1 MRVAVFGKPGGGKS
15 TLAARVAHAT
25 GLPLV
30 QIDLLRYEDGGAE
43 VAAETFMAR
52 YVEVLARPNWVLD
65 GFASPAT
72 FQATLDQATVL
83 VYVERPALVHYWWVT
98 KRFILSPLRAP
109 LGWPRHSPMLASTL
123 ASYRYLR
130 RSPRF
135 WTDELKERLR
145 AHRPAKRVHFIGTAS
160 DEKQL
165 LDDLQA
171 LAQRP

>member
-15 TLAARVAHAT
+15 TLAARVARAV

-30 QIDLLRYEDGGAE
+30 PIDLLRYEDGGAE
-43 VAAETFMAR
+43 VPAETFMAR
-52 YVEVLARPNWVLD
+52 YTQVLAQPHWVLD

-72 FQATLDQATVL
+72 FQATLERATVL

-98 KRFILSPLRAP
+98 KRFILSPIRAP
-109 LGWPRHSPMLASTL
+109 LGWPRRSPIMASTL

-135 WTDELKERLR
+135 WTEELKERLR
-145 AHRPAKRVHFIGTAS
+145 SHRPAKQVHFIGTGS

-171 LAQRP
+171 LARRR

>member
-15 TLAARVAHAT
+15 TLAARVARAV

-30 QIDLLRYEDGGAE
+30 PIDLLRYEDGGAE
-43 VAAETFMAR
+43 VPAETFMAR
-52 YVEVLARPNWVLD
+52 YTQVLAQPNWVLD

-72 FQATLDQATVL
+72 FQATLERATVL

-98 KRFILSPLRAP
+98 KRFILSPIRAP
-109 LGWPRHSPMLASTL
+109 LGWPRRSPMVASTL

-135 WTDELKERLR
+135 WTEELKERLR
-145 AHRPAKRVHFIGTAS
+145 SHRPAKQVHFIDTGS

-171 LAQRP
+171 LARRR

>member
-15 TLAARVAHAT
+15 TLAARVARAV

-30 QIDLLRYEDGGAE
+30 PVDLLRYEDGGTE
-43 VAAETFMAR
+43 VPAETFMAR
-52 YVEVLARPNWVLD
+52 YTQVLAQPNWVLD

-72 FQATLDQATVL
+72 FQATLERATVL

-98 KRFILSPLRAP
+98 KRFILSPIRAP
-109 LGWPRHSPMLASTL
+109 LGWPRRSPMVASTL

-135 WTDELKERLR
+135 WTEELKERLR
-145 AHRPAKRVHFIGTAS
+145 SHRPAKQVHFIGTGS

-171 LAQRP
+171 LARRR

>member
-15 TLAARVAHAT
+15 TLAARVARAV

-30 QIDLLRYEDGGAE
+30 PIDLLRYEDGGTE
-43 VAAETFMAR
+43 VPAETFMAR
-52 YVEVLARPNWVLD
+52 YTQVLAQPNWVLD
-65 GFASPAT
+65 GFASPAA
-72 FQATLDQATVL
+72 FQATLERATVL

-98 KRFILSPLRAP
+98 KRFILSPIRAP
-109 LGWPRHSPMLASTL
+109 LGWPRRSPMVASTL

-135 WTDELKERLR
+135 WTEELKERLR
-145 AHRPAKRVHFIGTAS
+145 SHRPAKQVHFIGTGS

-171 LAQRP
+171 LARRR

>member
-15 TLAARVAHAT
+15 TLAARVARAA
-25 GLPLV
+25 GLPLY
-30 QIDLLRYEDGGAE
+30 QIDMLRYEEGGAE
-43 VAAETFMAR
+43 VPAETFMAR
-52 YVEVLARPNWVLD
+52 YTEVLARPKWVLD

-72 FQATLDQATVL
+72 FQTTLEQATVL
-83 VYVERPALVHYWWVT
+83 VYVERAAPVHYWWVT

-109 LGWPRHSPMLASTL
+109 LGWPRYSPMMASTL

-135 WTDELKERLR
+135 WTEELKERLR
-145 AHRPAKRVHFIGTAS
+145 SHRPAKQVHFIATAS

-171 LAQRP
+171 LARRR